1 MADRITITLPHG
13 LVADLDA
20 LAEEAGL
27 SRSGII
33 REASARYVA
42 EAHDAMAAKERRA
55 AVDDTLALL
64 ERMRSLTPLDDRPT
78 LEILR
83 EMRGPLDA
91 DIEDA
96 GG

>member
-1 MADRITITLPHG
+1 MADRITITLPEG
-13 LVADLDA
+13 LVSELDA

-42 EAHDAMAAKERRA
+42 EARDTAGAKERRA

-64 ERMRSLTPLDDRPT
+64 ERLRNLPVLDDRPT

-91 DIEDA
+91 DVDDA
-96 GG
+96 T